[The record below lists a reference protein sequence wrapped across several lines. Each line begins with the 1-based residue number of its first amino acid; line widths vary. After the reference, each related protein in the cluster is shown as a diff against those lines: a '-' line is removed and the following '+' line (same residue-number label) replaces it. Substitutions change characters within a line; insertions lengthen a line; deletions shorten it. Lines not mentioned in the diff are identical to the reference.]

1 MSSRLSDLRHSVR
14 LMARVTKWFKD
25 TWDDLLVYALTLLG
39 VIMAQFLPAL
49 KAQGDF
55 DLTVT
60 GPRVLVASVV
70 ALWLVL
76 QDEDT
81 KGDPLARVGKKA
93 ALKRRLSAALTQGFT
108 WSTLTGMV

>member
-1 MSSRLSDLRHSVR
+1 MTFHRWLSE
-14 LMARVTKWFKD
+14 
-25 TWDDLLVYALTLLG
+25 TWDDVLVYALTLLG

-49 KAQGDF
+49 KSSADF

-60 GPRVLVASVV
+60 GPRALVASVV

-81 KGDPLARVGKKA
+81 KGDLVARKGKKA
-93 ALKRRLSAALTQGFT
+93 NLKRRFSSALTNGFT

>member
-1 MSSRLSDLRHSVR
+1 MTFHRWLSE
-14 LMARVTKWFKD
+14 
-25 TWDDLLVYALTLLG
+25 TWDDVLVYILTLLG
-39 VIMAQFLPAL
+39 VIMAQFLPML
-49 KAQGDF
+49 KSSDDF

-81 KGDPLARVGKKA
+81 KGDAIAKKGKKA
-93 ALKRRLSAALTQGFT
+93 NLKRRFASAMTSGFT

>member
-1 MSSRLSDLRHSVR
+1 MTKL
-14 LMARVTKWFKD
+14 TKWLSEA
-25 TWDDLLVYALTLLG
+25 WDDVLVYVLTLLG
-39 VIMAQFLPAL
+39 VIMAQFLPYL
-49 KAQGDF
+49 KSVNDF
-55 DLTVT
+55 DITVT

-81 KGDPLARVGKKA
+81 KGDPIAKRGKKA
-93 ALKRRLSAALTQGFT
+93 ALKRRFSGAMTSGFS

>member
-1 MSSRLSDLRHSVR
+1 MTKL
-14 LMARVTKWFKD
+14 TKWLSEA
-25 TWDDLLVYALTLLG
+25 WDDVLVYVLTLLG
-39 VIMAQFLPAL
+39 VIMAQFLPYL
-49 KAQGDF
+49 KSSTDF

-60 GPRVLVASVV
+60 GPRVVVASVV

-81 KGDPLARVGKKA
+81 KGDPVAKKSKKL
-93 ALKRRLSAALTQGFT
+93 ALKRRFSSAMTNGFT

>member
-1 MSSRLSDLRHSVR
+1 MTFHRWLSE
-14 LMARVTKWFKD
+14 
-25 TWDDLLVYALTLLG
+25 TWDDVLVYVLTLLG

-49 KAQGDF
+49 KSSADF

-81 KGDPLARVGKKA
+81 KGDAIAKKGKKA
-93 ALKRRLSAALTQGFT
+93 NLKRRLSAALTQGFT